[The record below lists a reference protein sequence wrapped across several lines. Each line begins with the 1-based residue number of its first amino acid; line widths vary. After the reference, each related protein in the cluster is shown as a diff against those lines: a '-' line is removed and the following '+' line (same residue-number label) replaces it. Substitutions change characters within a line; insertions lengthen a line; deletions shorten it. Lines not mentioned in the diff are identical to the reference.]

1 MLNPV
6 CFGVGVKGVITMLG
20 EQFHWSWRMLQH
32 LGQICS
38 SLDLWPPDHH
48 EIPQSTRRVLELQQR
63 KLKITQRN
71 WVLEMTNQCIF
82 ETLGHLEI
90 SHPVLFPPESF
101 RPWTRSMLDFL
112 EIALL
117 FLWFLLSFV
126 QNEVKPPTAS
136 QKPSKEPSCLANP
149 APQRIGSSW
158 QGWTYQNAQGP
169 ARGPGTRLVGEK
181 SPFSCLH
188 RLATMSVPNFLDHL
202 SFLRLEPPHLSVF
215 CPLCRIYLQCFL
227 AFFSPIWI
235 CLKMGQPKIQLNC
248 QRVSH

>member
-1 MLNPV
+1 
-6 CFGVGVKGVITMLG
+6 MLG

-38 SLDLWPPDHH
+38 SLDLWP
-48 EIPQSTRRVLELQQR
+48 IPRPSWNPTVNSTGLRVATEE
-63 KLKITQRN
+63 TQNHPGN
-71 WVLEMTNQCIF
+71 WVLGMTNKCIF

-117 FLWFLLSFV
+117 FLWFLRSFV

-188 RLATMSVPNFLDHL
+188 RLATDISWII
-202 SFLRLEPPHLSVF
+202 SVF
-215 CPLCRIYLQCFL
+215 SVLFP
-227 AFFSPIWI
+227 PICQSSAHFVGSI
-235 CLKMGQPKIQLNC
+235 CN
-248 QRVSH
+248 VS